1 MSKDLINN
9 INVMGDNK
17 EQSPIVLNSVTASF
31 QTEERFTA
39 LQAINEAK
47 RCLHCK
53 NPMCVKGCP
62 IGNNIPEFIH
72 QLSKGNMGAALSII
86 NETSTLPAI
95 CGRVCPHENQ
105 CQGNCVL
112 GRKGNPIKIGKLES
126 FLADF
131 DTEMNLLREELPQKT
146 RGKIA
151 VIGSGPAG
159 LTVAGQLARRGFH
172 VTIFESQRELG
183 GVLLYGIPEYR
194 LPKSVVRQEV
204 NKIESLGVEFRT
216 GATVGVDNL
225 TVDSIFASGYD
236 AIFIGTGTV
245 IPKQLIFRV
254 LISMAFIN
262 QSHYYTKL
270 QHTMMELL
278 RNGIFLF
285 VPMKRL
291 RLLDVET
298 LLWML
303 PERLFGLELM

>member
-62 IGNNIPEFIH
+62 IGTNIPEFIH

-159 LTVAGQLARRGFH
+159 LTVAGQLARR
-172 VTIFESQRELG
+172 
-183 GVLLYGIPEYR
+183 
-194 LPKSVVRQEV
+194 
-204 NKIESLGVEFRT
+204 
-216 GATVGVDNL
+216 
-225 TVDSIFASGYD
+225 
-236 AIFIGTGTV
+236 
-245 IPKQLIFRV
+245 
-254 LISMAFIN
+254 
-262 QSHYYTKL
+262 
-270 QHTMMELL
+270 
-278 RNGIFLF
+278 
-285 VPMKRL
+285 
-291 RLLDVET
+291 
-298 LLWML
+298 
-303 PERLFGLELM
+303 